1 MKYIGTNAPSNKF
14 KIINL
19 ILVIIS
25 IICIAL
31 SFFIY
36 LYIIPVY
43 IIGMIICYLLRNKSK
58 LFYLNIIIY
67 IICIILAIILF
78 IFKDKSVN
86 NLVGIWY
93 CKYFDNDKY
102 IVELDVNKDNIFMW
116 SKYNERENN
125 YIIGNYKLK
134 KLDKKDDNK
143 NVYYYNLVL
152 DSDKYIFDNIE
163 KEKYYKEYDI
173 AINIE
178 EEKMILVNSEK
189 MKFICDKVNSDNP
202 VILK

>member
-1 MKYIGTNAPSNKF
+1 MKYIGTNAPNNKF

-43 IIGMIICYLLRNKSK
+43 IIGIIICYLLRNKSK

-93 CKYFDNDKY
+93 CKYFDSDKY

-152 DSDKYIFDNIE
+152 DSDNYIENNI
-163 KEKYYKEYDI
+163 KKDKYYQKYDI

-178 EEKMILVNSEK
+178 EEKMILVNKENIK
-189 MKFICDKVNSDNP
+189 LICDKISSDNP
-202 VILK
+202 IIDN